1 MYDNYSLVKLLF
13 RQSMAVFFILIKE
26 GNNIKNNLICIKNLK
41 KEGFSVVADE
51 NTRDMFYVE
60 HVYPVGSQIPDE
72 ETLKEMDDAI
82 YDLYLKE
89 ENYD

>member
-1 MYDNYSLVKLLF
+1 
-13 RQSMAVFFILIKE
+13 
-26 GNNIKNNLICIKNLK
+26 
-41 KEGFSVVADE
+41 
-51 NTRDMFYVE
+51 MFYVE

-89 ENYD
+89 EIMTKKYKVSPEQIKKLKKNWIKRYRKASMSSVI

>member
-1 MYDNYSLVKLLF
+1 
-13 RQSMAVFFILIKE
+13 
-26 GNNIKNNLICIKNLK
+26 
-41 KEGFSVVADE
+41 
-51 NTRDMFYVE
+51 MFYVE

>member
-1 MYDNYSLVKLLF
+1 MKD
-13 RQSMAVFFILIKE
+13 
-26 GNNIKNNLICIKNLK
+26 NLICIKNLK

-82 YDLYLKE
+82 YDIFCFTPFNIFFTIFVINIFDSFWNKYSHSL
-89 ENYD
+89 